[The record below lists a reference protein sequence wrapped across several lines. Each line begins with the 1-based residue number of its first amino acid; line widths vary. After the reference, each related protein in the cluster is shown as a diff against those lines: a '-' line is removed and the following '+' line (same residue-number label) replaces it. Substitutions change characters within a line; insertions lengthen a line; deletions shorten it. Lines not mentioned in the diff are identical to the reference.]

1 MFFCPKQSSTLRG
14 LLRQEEHLPRNDI
27 ISGAYMQV
35 NLPLKIIGLGRYLPK
50 RIVPSSELEALCG
63 LPEGWVERRNGVRE
77 RRWVTDE
84 TSSFMS
90 AQAAL
95 EALDEAK
102 LKPNQLDLIIN
113 ASGTG
118 EQAIPDTGSL
128 IQRQLG
134 LGKSGIPA
142 MTVHTTCLSFVAG
155 MDVAANFL
163 QNGRYKNILIA
174 SCDVAS
180 CGINPNEP
188 ESASLVGDAAAAV
201 VITRSA
207 EGEKSILHHAHF
219 KTYGE
224 GAYLTSIMGGGSRFH
239 PGFSNHKA
247 EDDLFHMDGPAI
259 LRVVREIA
267 GNFLEELYPGLSK
280 SLVDIDVVVPHQASK
295 VGLMMLERFGWPK
308 SKIMSTLETLGNCVA
323 ASIPATLYQTVRDGH
338 LQRGQKLLIAGT
350 GAGLSIGGLVLT
362 F

>member
-1 MFFCPKQSSTLRG
+1 
-14 LLRQEEHLPRNDI
+14 
-27 ISGAYMQV
+27 MQV
-35 NLPLKIIGLGRYLPK
+35 NIPLKIIGLGRYLPK

-63 LPEGWVERRNGVRE
+63 LPAGWVERRNGVRE

-90 AQAAL
+90 SQAAL

-118 EQAIPDTGSL
+118 EQAIPDTGAL

-134 LGKSGIPA
+134 LGSSGIPA

-155 MDVAANFL
+155 MDVASNFI
-163 QNGRYKNILIA
+163 NSGRYKNILIA
-174 SCDVAS
+174 SADVAS
-180 CGINPNEP
+180 CGINPKEP

-201 VITRSA
+201 VVTKA
-207 EGEKSILHHAHF
+207 EAGESSMIHHAHF

-224 GAYLTSIMGGGSRFH
+224 GAYLTAIMGGGSRLH
-239 PGFSNHKA
+239 PRFEGHKP
-247 EDDLFHMDGPAI
+247 EDDLFHMDGPAV
-259 LRVVREIA
+259 LRMVRGIA
-267 GNFLEELYPGLSK
+267 HDFLDELYPGLSK
-280 SLVDIDVVVPHQASK
+280 GLMDIDVVVPHQASK
-295 VGLMMLERFGWPK
+295 VGLMMLERFGWPEN
-308 SKIMSTLETLGNCVA
+308 KIMRTIETLGNCVS
-323 ASIPATLYQTVRDGH
+323 ASIPATLYQAVRDGNI
-338 LQRGQKLLIAGT
+338 QRGEKVLLVGT